1 MHLLHL
7 YSIHFAVS
15 VVSASVVEAC
25 EYTVDVLVGALS
37 VDGVLVLAV
46 VILRPVKF
54 KDVNAVDETLVK
66 LNFVVLIFDSFSE
79 LSLVVVNPVGST
91 IVVTVKSLPDGVL
104 VLGFL
109 VVFAVN
115 GVLL

>member
-1 MHLLHL
+1 M
-7 YSIHFAVS
+7 
-15 VVSASVVEAC
+15 
-25 EYTVDVLVGALS
+25 
-37 VDGVLVLAV
+37 LVLAV

-91 IVVTVKSLPDGVL
+91 IVVTVKSLPDDVL